1 MRSLPVKSVS
11 SQRSTWAQPAE
22 GRPGPS
28 DDDGGGGGG
37 GGDIDVGGGVG
48 DGGWQE

>member
-1 MRSLPVKSVS
+1 MRQVGSMRLEKAP
-11 SQRSTWAQPAE
+11 E
-22 GRPGPS
+22 
-28 DDDGGGGGG
+28 DDRDYDNIEDDEDDGGG